1 MSIIVNVF
9 VKPKDPRKL
18 AHLGLA
24 RKRLLKTN
32 VFVKPKDPRE
42 LAHLGL
48 ARTFVQVRAEAKLAW
63 IMPNAAESRK
73 ANALLRTFAI
83 NPKHF

>member
-1 MSIIVNVF
+1 M
-9 VKPKDPRKL
+9 
-18 AHLGLA
+18 
-24 RKRLLKTN
+24 N

-73 ANALLRTFAI
+73 AKRTF
-83 NPKHF
+83 